1 MTSDVDRTHGKQYHT
16 QLLTFRGFHQ
26 LVLSSFGL
34 CACEQPGMYGLT
46 TFDYA
51 DDCPSEKCV
60 CDACR
65 AVRADPVCRWHLVRM
80 QHQPEEPCHDV
91 DSAR

>member
-1 MTSDVDRTHGKQYHT
+1 
-16 QLLTFRGFHQ
+16 
-26 LVLSSFGL
+26 
-34 CACEQPGMYGLT
+34 MYGLT